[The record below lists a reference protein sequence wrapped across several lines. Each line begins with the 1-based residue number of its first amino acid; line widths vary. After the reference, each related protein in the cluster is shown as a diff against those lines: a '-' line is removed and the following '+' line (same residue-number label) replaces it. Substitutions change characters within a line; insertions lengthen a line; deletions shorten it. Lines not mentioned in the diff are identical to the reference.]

1 MSEANILETLRSLE
15 FFHGIEVERL
25 EELAKIARLVE
36 FPANSNIFRENDTAK
51 DMYLIISGQVS
62 LVICQPNVGCRQLME
77 VGDGELIGWSPL
89 VARPRLSDTAKT
101 LTPTKV
107 IAFDGEQALAFCSE
121 DPQFGFEFMSRV
133 AQVLAQR
140 LSATRVKL
148 LEMSGFQLPD
158 VQLESD

>member
-1 MSEANILETLRSLE
+1 MSEARVLETLRGVE
-15 FFHGIEVERL
+15 FFHGIADQHL
-25 EELAKIARLVE
+25 EKLAKIARLAE
-36 FPANSNIFRENDTAK
+36 FPANTNIFRENDSAK

-77 VGDGELIGWSPL
+77 VGAGELIGWSPL
-89 VARPRLSDTAKT
+89 VARPRLSDTART
-101 LTPTKV
+101 LTPTQV

-121 DPQFGFEFMSRV
+121 DPRFGFEFMSRV
-133 AQVLAQR
+133 ARVLAER
-140 LSATRVKL
+140 LSATRMKL